1 MLSFSRKV
9 FLLLLAGSASLNIV
23 QGIPLLGGR
32 YETTSD
38 VQTLLNLALDA
49 SDMKEAP
56 DQATKKEIYTKV
68 SFFSSGRRRFVQ
80 CSIFLPRSFFFS
92 YDFT

>member
-1 MLSFSRKV
+1 M
-9 FLLLLAGSASLNIV
+9 NIV

-49 SDMKEAP
+49 RDMKEAT
-56 DQATKKEIYTKV
+56 DQTTKKEIYTKV
-68 SFFSSGRRRFVQ
+68 SSFPCVEHTSSL
-80 CSIFLPRSFFFS
+80 CSLFHFLIRSLFISVVSILCSSF
-92 YDFT
+92 